1 MEGLDVREQSTSN
14 GTSGDSIASNG
25 AGQSVELTAE
35 ADGASLMEQ
44 FLSDPSHDYKTLKYG
59 DVMEGII
66 MHLDRD
72 ELLVDIGSKAEGIV
86 PAKEYSSLSTEEKD
100 KLEVGDNI
108 LVFVVQPEN
117 PEGHPVVSIDRARQ
131 EKSWRKLQEIHEA
144 NEVIEAEVTNY
155 NKGGLLVNL
164 DGVRGFVPA
173 SQVSEIRGG
182 DESSKQ
188 ADMAR
193 LIGSS
198 LPLKVI
204 EINRHRN
211 RLILSERQAIQ
222 ERRDVMKERLIGE
235 LKEGEVRKGRVSS
248 ICDFGAF
255 VDIGGADGL
264 VHLSELSWSRV
275 RHPSELLK
283 IGEDVDV
290 YVLGINA
297 QEKKI
302 ALSIKRT
309 QAEPWSRVAASYE
322 VGKLVR
328 GTVTQLANFGAFAR
342 IEDGIEG
349 LIHVSELADERIQH
363 PKQVVTEAQE
373 LLLRIIRIDPQRR
386 RMGLSL
392 RRALDTPDDE
402 LVSVFG
408 EGILEERDG
417 LAEKIRAS
425 LDAEGLTGQ
434 MAEPREPVEGESS
447 RNAGTA
453 TADSGDGSARAAA
466 QEPAVVSQVAAFEER
481 RQRAEEAAQRS
492 SRQQAQRPSRPA
504 SESQTFEGENLSA
517 MEIAFAMAGA
527 PADDLLSVLDDDAK
541 APKKRE
547 PRARKPQPSADVAS
561 AAPSEPPAA
570 PAEMSGGGSGS
581 DASAEGQTASGSSGE
596 PESQT
601 EDVVDSSTVASLE
614 GRAEIV
620 APAGSEAAAGIAGI
634 ETQAELDSVTATE
647 STDREAPAT
656 PRDAATESETVMP
669 AGPEAAAGTVETDTL
684 AELDSVTPTDS
695 ADGQA
700 SASPLEADP
709 ETEKVVPAGPETA
722 SGGIEPEA
730 LTESS
735 RETDASSDEVAALE
749 TVESPPQS
757 GGGETEDETD
767 FTTQT
772 ESEVVAPAGPEAAGV
787 DADTESPDNAE
798 QH

>member
-1 MEGLDVREQSTSN
+1 MDGTDVREQAN
-14 GTSGDSIASNG
+14 GTDVAEQQDAASEQELANG
-25 AGQSVELTAE
+25 L
-35 ADGASLMEQ
+35 SLMEQ
-44 FLSDPSHDYKTLKYG
+44 FLSDPTHDYKTLKYG

-86 PAKEYSSLSTEEKD
+86 PAKEYSSLSAEERD

-117 PEGHPVVSIDRARQ
+117 NEGHPVVSIDRARQ

-193 LIGSS
+193 LIGTS

-222 ERRDVMKERLIGE
+222 ERRDVMKERLIEE
-235 LKEGEVRKGRVSS
+235 LKEGEIRKGRVSS

-275 RHPSELLK
+275 RHPSEMLK
-283 IGEDVDV
+283 IGQEVDV
-290 YVLGINA
+290 HVLGINA

-309 QAEPWSRVAASYE
+309 QAEPWSRVATSYE

-328 GTVTQLANFGAFAR
+328 GTVTQVVNFGAFAR

-363 PKQVVTEAQE
+363 PKQVVSEGQE

-408 EGILEERDG
+408 EGILEERDA
-417 LAEKIRAS
+417 LVAKIREA
-425 LDAEGLTGQ
+425 LEAEGLTGQ
-434 MAEPREPVEGESS
+434 FAEPRDEEGEGTSS
-447 RNAGTA
+447 EGTA
-453 TADSGDGSARAAA
+453 AAA
-466 QEPAVVSQVAAFEER
+466 APAPEVRIDPVAAFEER
-481 RQRAEEAAQRS
+481 QQRAEEAAAARRESRGGSRGQT
-492 SRQQAQRPSRPA
+492 RQQEATSA
-504 SESQTFEGENLSA
+504 FEGEEMSA
-517 MEIAFAMAGA
+517 MAMAFALAGA
-527 PADDLLSVLDDDAK
+527 ADGILT
-541 APKKRE
+541 E
-547 PRARKPQPSADVAS
+547 EPSAAATEGETPATAEATSEVE
-561 AAPSEPPAA
+561 APSEVVETTPAA
-570 PAEMSGGGSGS
+570 ESVPEIETQDAPVADETAAATDTAETDAPSEVAATAEAEPTAAEDDSGAATSKSVNEKLPSTGEGTAWVAGDGTQTVPAGFPIKGNASSRIYHPEASPSYS
-581 DASAEGQTASGSSGE
+581 NTVAEIYFATEADAEAEGYRLPKNMQRTGSAAAE
-596 PESQT
+596 AAES
-601 EDVVDSSTVASLE
+601 VA
-614 GRAEIV
+614 
-620 APAGSEAAAGIAGI
+620 EAAA
-634 ETQAELDSVTATE
+634 D
-647 STDREAPAT
+647 
-656 PRDAATESETVMP
+656 
-669 AGPEAAAGTVETDTL
+669 
-684 AELDSVTPTDS
+684 
-695 ADGQA
+695 
-700 SASPLEADP
+700 
-709 ETEKVVPAGPETA
+709 K
-722 SGGIEPEA
+722 
-730 LTESS
+730 
-735 RETDASSDEVAALE
+735 
-749 TVESPPQS
+749 
-757 GGGETEDETD
+757 
-767 FTTQT
+767 
-772 ESEVVAPAGPEAAGV
+772 
-787 DADTESPDNAE
+787 ADTE
-798 QH
+798 

>member
-1 MEGLDVREQSTSN
+1 MDGTDVREQGN
-14 GTSGDSIASNG
+14 EV
-25 AGQSVELTAE
+25 SVSEQNTAAEQEL
-35 ADGASLMEQ
+35 ADGLSLMEQ

-59 DVMEGII
+59 DVMEGVI

-72 ELLVDIGSKAEGIV
+72 EILVDIGSKAEGIV
-86 PAKEYSSLSTEEKD
+86 PAKEYSSLSAEEKD
-100 KLEVGDNI
+100 KLEIGDKI

-131 EKSWRKLQEIHEA
+131 EKSWRKLQEIHEQ

-193 LIGSS
+193 LIGTS

-222 ERRDVMKERLIGE
+222 ERRDVMKEKLIEE
-235 LKEGEVRKGRVSS
+235 LKEGEIRKGRVSS

-283 IGEDVDV
+283 IGEEVDV
-290 YVLGINA
+290 YVLGINS

-309 QAEPWSRVAASYE
+309 QAEPWSRVASSYE

-363 PKQVVTEAQE
+363 PKQVVSEGQE

-402 LVSVFG
+402 LLSVFG
-408 EGILEERDG
+408 EGILEERDE
-417 LAEKIRAS
+417 LTAKIRAA

-434 MAEPREPVEGESS
+434 FAEPREDAASGSES
-447 RNAGTA
+447 
-453 TADSGDGSARAAA
+453 GSSEQGA
-466 QEPAVVSQVAAFEER
+466 QPAEQVRVVDQVAAFEER
-481 RQRAEEAAQRS
+481 QQRAEEAANARRDARNNQQRT
-492 SRQQAQRPSRPA
+492 SRQ
-504 SESQTFEGENLSA
+504 SETSSFGNEDMSA
-517 MEIAFAMAGA
+517 MAMAFALAGAADGILDEVETAPAAGA
-527 PADDLLSVLDDDAK
+527 PAKETPAK
-541 APKKRE
+541 AETPETEAPAKAETTEASVADVEVPVVDEAPAAEVEAPVAEETQVAEVENPEGDQAPVAEDETPATWAPAAEAQVAVAAAPTRSNKLPESGEGVDWVAGDGTSNIPEGFTIKGNASSKIYHPVESPSYEATIAEIYFASPESATTAGYRPPKNLQVAGE
-547 PRARKPQPSADVAS
+547 GVAS
-561 AAPSEPPAA
+561 A
-570 PAEMSGGGSGS
+570 
-581 DASAEGQTASGSSGE
+581 
-596 PESQT
+596 
-601 EDVVDSSTVASLE
+601 VK
-614 GRAEIV
+614 
-620 APAGSEAAAGIAGI
+620 AAA
-634 ETQAELDSVTATE
+634 AEA
-647 STDREAPAT
+647 
-656 PRDAATESETVMP
+656 
-669 AGPEAAAGTVETDTL
+669 VE
-684 AELDSVTPTDS
+684 
-695 ADGQA
+695 
-700 SASPLEADP
+700 EAD
-709 ETEKVVPAGPETA
+709 
-722 SGGIEPEA
+722 
-730 LTESS
+730 
-735 RETDASSDEVAALE
+735 
-749 TVESPPQS
+749 
-757 GGGETEDETD
+757 
-767 FTTQT
+767 
-772 ESEVVAPAGPEAAGV
+772 
-787 DADTESPDNAE
+787 AE
-798 QH
+798 

>member
-1 MEGLDVREQSTSN
+1 MDGTDVREQGTGASTAAEQN
-14 GTSGDSIASNG
+14 AV
-25 AGQSVELTAE
+25 AEQEL
-35 ADGASLMEQ
+35 ADGLSLMEQ

-86 PAKEYSSLSTEEKD
+86 PAKEYSSLSAEEKD
-100 KLEVGDNI
+100 KLAVGDNI

-117 PEGHPVVSIDRARQ
+117 AEGHPVVSIDRARQ

-193 LIGSS
+193 LIGTS

-222 ERRDVMKERLIGE
+222 ERRDVMKEKLIEE
-235 LKEGEVRKGRVSS
+235 LQEGEIRKGRVSS

-283 IGEDVDV
+283 IGEEVDV

-309 QAEPWSRVAASYE
+309 QAEPWSRVASSYE

-328 GTVTQLANFGAFAR
+328 GVVTQLANFGAFAR

-363 PKQVVTEAQE
+363 PKQVVSEGQE

-402 LVSVFG
+402 LLTVFG
-408 EGILEERDG
+408 EGILEERDA
-417 LAEKIRAS
+417 LVTKIKDA
-425 LDAEGLTGQ
+425 LEAEGLTGQ
-434 MAEPREPVEGESS
+434 FAEREPEDGEGES
-447 RNAGTA
+447 AGEA
-453 TADSGDGSARAAA
+453 GESSEAEVR
-466 QEPAVVSQVAAFEER
+466 VVDQVAAFEER
-481 RQRAEEAAQRS
+481 RQRAEEAAAQRRE
-492 SRQQAQRPSRPA
+492 SRQSRGGGQTDQQQSA
-504 SESQTFEGENLSA
+504 SSSFADEDMSA
-517 MEIAFAMAGA
+517 MAMAFALAGA
-527 PADDLLSVLDDDAK
+527 ALEEGAEEAVEA
-541 APKKRE
+541 E
-547 PRARKPQPSADVAS
+547 
-561 AAPSEPPAA
+561 SE
-570 PAEMSGGGSGS
+570 
-581 DASAEGQTASGSSGE
+581 
-596 PESQT
+596 
-601 EDVVDSSTVASLE
+601 
-614 GRAEIV
+614 
-620 APAGSEAAAGIAGI
+620 
-634 ETQAELDSVTATE
+634 
-647 STDREAPAT
+647 EAPA
-656 PRDAATESETVMP
+656 
-669 AGPEAAAGTVETDTL
+669 
-684 AELDSVTPTDS
+684 AE
-695 ADGQA
+695 
-700 SASPLEADP
+700 
-709 ETEKVVPAGPETA
+709 
-722 SGGIEPEA
+722 
-730 LTESS
+730 ESS
-735 RETDASSDEVAALE
+735 EETSQE
-749 TVESPPQS
+749 
-757 GGGETEDETD
+757 
-767 FTTQT
+767 
-772 ESEVVAPAGPEAAGV
+772 
-787 DADTESPDNAE
+787 
-798 QH
+798 